1 MVLVEELRV
10 LNNKKREANSVP
22 ATAEHAVTHSSKEV
36 FKPRLIFWEVTKGCN
51 LRCVHC
57 RATATELSSPTDLP
71 TAKALDIIDQIA
83 AMGNPILVLS
93 GGEPLYRSDIFQ
105 LASYAKDKGLRVA
118 LATNGTL
125 VTKEVARMIADS
137 GVKRVSISLDGADA
151 MTHDSFRGIPGAFE
165 AALHGLRNLQEVGMS
180 TQINM
185 TIARHNADQLPRV
198 LEMAR
203 TVGADALHTFL
214 LVPVGCGVDIANDQM
229 VPPDEYES
237 MLNWFY
243 DQSLEGGIEL
253 KATCAPHYFRV
264 VRQRRAEERRE
275 AERSEVRGERSEVGD
290 CRSQIADCRSENL
303 TLKAANSTMKQ
314 EIGPTEMIM
323 PGGTGISLKPQGAP
337 MGHHTGHPAG
347 NHTGHPGGHPGDMNA
362 MTKGCLAGTGVCFIS
377 HEGEVFPCGYLPAIA
392 GDLRKEKFA
401 DIWTNAKV
409 FNDLRDTD
417 NLKGKC
423 GCCEFR
429 NVCMGCRA
437 RAFAA
442 TGDYLDPEP
451 FCVYEPK
458 SAALRE
464 KMEQRGR

>member
-1 MVLVEELRV
+1 MRVLEENKVEEG
-10 LNNKKREANSVP
+10 NSV
-22 ATAEHAVTHSSKEV
+22 TAPSAQTAQHSAKEE

-51 LRCVHC
+51 LRCIHC

-71 TAKALDIIDQIA
+71 TTKALDIIDQIA
-83 AMGNPILVLS
+83 AHSNPILVLS

-105 LASYAKDKGLRVA
+105 LARYATDKGLRVA

-151 MTHDSFRGIPGAFE
+151 LTHDSFRGIPGAFE
-165 AALHGLRNLQEVGMS
+165 AALHGLRNLQQVGMS
-180 TQINM
+180 VQINM
-185 TIARHNADQLPRV
+185 TIARHNAEQLPRV
-198 LEMAR
+198 LDLAR
-203 TVGADALHTFL
+203 TIGADALHTFL
-214 LVPVGCGVDIANDQM
+214 LVPVGCGVDIADDQM
-229 VPPDEYES
+229 VPPEEYER

-264 VRQRRAEERRE
+264 VRQRRAADRRAAE
-275 AERSEVRGERSEVGD
+275 ASVKSAPAGKGNGQPAPSA
-290 CRSQIADCRSENL
+290 SHPAS
-303 TLKAANSTMKQ
+303 
-314 EIGPTEMIM
+314 IGPTDMLM
-323 PGGTGISLKPQGAP
+323 PGGTGISLKPQAVP
-337 MGHHTGHPAG
+337 RG
-347 NHTGHPGGHPGDMNA
+347 NHTGHPTGHPSGHPGDMNA

-392 GDLRKEKFA
+392 GDLRKQPFA
-401 DIWTNAKV
+401 DIWANAKV
-409 FNDLRDTD
+409 FNELRDTD

-451 FCVYEPK
+451 FCIYEPK
-458 SAALRE
+458 SAALRAKLAE
-464 KMEQRGR
+464 RES